1 MRLTPAGARLSANVT
16 RRVFL
21 ANAAAASA
29 SLFFAFR
36 LPLRT
41 YTGAGPD
48 SKSFAPNAF
57 LEIASNGNVTIW
69 CAKSEVGQGVRTSLP
84 MIVAEELG
92 CDWRRVTVAQA
103 DLDPKYGDQLT
114 GGSLSVRTSYADLR
128 KAGAAARET
137 LLAAGAKQWNVS
149 PSECSVENG
158 SVLHPPTAR
167 KIAFEKLIFA
177 ASALTSPA
185 NPPLKKFS
193 DFTLVGKPTR
203 RTDTKL
209 KITGAAQFGIDTQ
222 IPGMLVT
229 SIERCPV
236 YDGTPRR
243 FNADKVKSLPSV
255 R

>member
-1 MRLTPAGARLSANVT
+1 LSTNVT

-29 SLFFAFR
+29 SLVFAFR

-41 YTGAGPD
+41 NSGAETD

-128 KAGAAARET
+128 KAGAAAREI
-137 LLAAGAKQWNVS
+137 LLTAGAKQWNIL
-149 PSECSVENG
+149 PSECRVENG
-158 SVLHPPTAR
+158 SVLHSPTAR
-167 KIAFEKLIFA
+167 RIAFEKLIFA
-177 ASALTSPA
+177 ASALTPLA
-185 NPPLKKFS
+185 DPPLKKSS
-193 DFTLVGKPTR
+193 DFMFVGKFTCC
-203 RTDTKL
+203 TDMKL
-209 KITGAAQFGIDTQ
+209 KIIG
-222 IPGMLVT
+222 V
-229 SIERCPV
+229 V
-236 YDGTPRR
+236 
-243 FNADKVKSLPSV
+243 
-255 R
+255 